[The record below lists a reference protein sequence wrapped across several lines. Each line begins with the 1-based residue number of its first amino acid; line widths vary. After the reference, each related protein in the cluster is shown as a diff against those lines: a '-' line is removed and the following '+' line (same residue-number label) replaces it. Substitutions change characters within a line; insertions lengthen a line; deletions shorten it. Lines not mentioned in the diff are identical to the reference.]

1 MKTLASMAVNRQL
14 AANQGTSLTRRGQQ
28 KAWENPPLVLV
39 KPNSRKLRKP
49 PRLQGDNA
57 CYLLG
62 YN

>member
-1 MKTLASMAVNRQL
+1 MKTLASMAVNKQL
-14 AANQGTSLTRRGQQ
+14 TDNQGASVTRRGPQ

-39 KPNSRKLRKP
+39 KPDTSKQRKP
-49 PRLQGDNA
+49 PRLQDDNA